1 MSVKEHIQLNFVK
14 MRKWAMIMHVH
25 SSRIGKSEVLVAGR
39 MKVYISWNMIHGGE
53 SYPHHLS
60 LCALRGACADPEQK
74 GIMPL

>member
-39 MKVYISWNMIHGGE
+39 MKV
-53 SYPHHLS
+53 
-60 LCALRGACADPEQK
+60 
-74 GIMPL
+74 